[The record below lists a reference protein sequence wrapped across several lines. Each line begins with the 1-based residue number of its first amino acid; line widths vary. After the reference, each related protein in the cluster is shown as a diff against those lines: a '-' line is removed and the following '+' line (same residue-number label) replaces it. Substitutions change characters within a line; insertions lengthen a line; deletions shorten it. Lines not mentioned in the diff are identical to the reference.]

1 MQDILT
7 DYLELLDRTG
17 ESSHD
22 FQEGS
27 ADAGEPAE
35 FADSEKDAELYTDA
49 FARLCSRGMGDR
61 WTVRDGSTEVQ
72 IWISDD
78 NTVDGNRET
87 TLPSITVAHGYGDN
101 ERVVL
106 TWQMARAL
114 ALAIGQA
121 ESLARRG

>member
-1 MQDILT
+1 MQDILS

-17 ESSHD
+17 QSSHD
-22 FQEGS
+22 FHEGA

-35 FADSEKDAELYTDA
+35 FAATESDAELYTDS
-49 FARLCSRGMGDR
+49 FARLVSRGFGDR

-78 NTVDGNRET
+78 NTVEGNRET
-87 TLPSITVAHGYGDN
+87 TFPSITVAHGYG
-101 ERVVL
+101 EQQKFTL